1 MTDVIVIGA
10 GPAGVLAAWA
20 DGHDDGLPEMAAD
33 LVRNHVAVIATPLS
47 TQAAIAA
54 RSIFGKQPRTK

>member
-1 MTDVIVIGA
+1 
-10 GPAGVLAAWA
+10 
-20 DGHDDGLPEMAAD
+20 MAAD

-54 RSIFGKQPRTK
+54 HSIFGKQPQTK

>member
-33 LVRNHVAVIATPLS
+33 LVRN
-47 TQAAIAA
+47 AAFDPGGDCGAH
-54 RSIFGKQPRTK
+54 SIFGKQPHTK